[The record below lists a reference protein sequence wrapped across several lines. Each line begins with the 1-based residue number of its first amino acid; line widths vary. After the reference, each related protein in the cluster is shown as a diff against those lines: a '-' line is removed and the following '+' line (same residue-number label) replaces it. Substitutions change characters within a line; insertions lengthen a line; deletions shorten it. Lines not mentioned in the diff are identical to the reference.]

1 MIKMPKKLDRCV
13 RKVKAQQKRKP
24 KSKRV
29 NPYAVCK
36 ASMEKKLKKG
46 DVVNVRGFKEKMVVV
61 SVGKKN
67 IGIKETGTRGIAYV
81 PRSWVKK

>member
-1 MIKMPKKLDRCV
+1 MPKKLDRCV
-13 RKVKAQQKRKP
+13 RKVKAQQKKKP

-29 NPYAVCK
+29 NPYAICK

-46 DVVNVRGFKEKMVVV
+46 DVVKVRGFEKKMVTV

-67 IGIKETGTRGIAYV
+67 VAIREKNGRSKAYV